1 MAEPAAQQPLATI
14 AAAESALVRGD
25 YQHGYTLAY
34 DATMQAISV
43 AAGRP
48 LSHREAW
55 RYVLNRDGLPES
67 PTHWSAPALS
77 GRQPPSCLPRF
88 SAYFSVAETFKDR
101 AGITTDAGPPSP
113 VPEWDDSESLYFF
126 APVKALVKMLV
137 APTEAGQP

>member
-1 MAEPAAQQPLATI
+1 MSEPAAQQPLATI

-25 YQHGYTLAY
+25 YQRGYTLAY

-67 PTHWSAPALS
+67 PTHRSDPALS
-77 GRQPPSCLPRF
+77 DRPPSCLPRF
-88 SAYFSVAETFKDR
+88 SAYFSVAEIFKDC
-101 AGITTDAGPPSP
+101 AGIATDAGPPGP
-113 VPEWDDSESLYFF
+113 VYDWDHAESLYFF
-126 APVKALVKMLV
+126 APIKALVKMLV

>member
-14 AAAESALVRGD
+14 AAAESALVRGE
-25 YQHGYTLAY
+25 YQRGYTLAY

-67 PTHWSAPALS
+67 PTHWSDPALS
-77 GRQPPSCLPRF
+77 DRPPSCLPRF
-88 SAYFSVAETFKDR
+88 SAYFSVAEIFKDC
-101 AGITTDAGPPSP
+101 AGIATDAGPPGP
-113 VPEWDDSESLYFF
+113 VYDWDDAESLYFF

-137 APTEAGQP
+137 DPTEAGQP

>member
-14 AAAESALVRGD
+14 AAAEDALVRGD
-25 YQHGYTLAY
+25 YQHGYALAY

-67 PTHWSAPALS
+67 PTHWTDPAFSDRPLY
-77 GRQPPSCLPRF
+77 PPPRF
-88 SAYFSVAETFKDR
+88 SAYFSVAEIFKDC
-101 AGITTDAGPPSP
+101 AGIATDAGPPGP
-113 VPEWDDSESLYFF
+113 VYDWDHAESLYFF

-137 APTEAGQP
+137 DPTEAGQQ